1 MLDIRDHEARSGR
14 AVEWR
19 VHADTVAAAHRSGP
33 DARPPSHIQEAHLRA
48 ALVLRDLGVNIPA
61 WLAVTFE
68 IAGPL
73 DREALETAFL
83 RLIDRHET
91 LRSGFRVSGETLE
104 RFTLDAGTVRIEA
117 SPGPLLH
124 SGAEVTAHLE
134 QRFGEGTDP
143 LTWPY
148 YTFVVVEREESSTVY
163 LAFDH
168 INIDAYSLAL
178 ATYDVNELYEA
189 ATAGRRPELPRV
201 GSYVD
206 FCRVEREFA
215 GTVGDDHETVTG
227 WRGFLDACGGRL
239 PSFPLDL
246 GVRHGAELPRQ
257 TSLCE
262 WLLDASDAEAFET
275 ACRKSA
281 GTFLGGVLAAAGIVA
296 HEVGRQSVY
305 RSVIP
310 FHTRSEAQWVASL
323 GWYIG
328 VAPISVDLSG
338 AREFRDAVRSAEDAV
353 RAAKPMA
360 GVPFF
365 RVCDFL
371 GPALSFTS
379 PDPFA
384 FISYIDM
391 RIAPGADSWDA
402 WKACVIGRASYG
414 DQACMWIN
422 RGHDG
427 VYVACRF
434 PDTRL
439 GRENVPRFI
448 RHLRRV
454 LTTTARTGTYRITPE
469 EHAAAGGHSPD

>member
-1 MLDIRDHEARSGR
+1 MLDIRDHEALPGR

-19 VHADTVAAAHRSGP
+19 VHADTVAAADRSGP
-33 DARPPSHIQEAHLRA
+33 DSRPPSHIQEAHLRA
-48 ALVLRDLGVNIPA
+48 ALVLRELHVDIPA

-68 IAGPL
+68 IAGRL
-73 DREALETAFL
+73 DRAALETAFL

-91 LRSGFRVSGETLE
+91 LRSGFRVCGERLE
-104 RFTLDAGTVRIEA
+104 RFTLDAGAICIEA
-117 SPGPLLH
+117 ADGPLLG
-124 SGAEVTAHLE
+124 SAAEVTAHLE
-134 QRFGEGTDP
+134 ERFGKATDP
-143 LTWPY
+143 LAWPY
-148 YTFVVVEREESSTVY
+148 YTFVVIEREKSATVY

-178 ATYDVNELYEA
+178 ATYDVVELYEA
-189 ATAGRRPELPRV
+189 AAAGRGPELPPV

-206 FCRVEREFA
+206 FCHRERESA
-215 GTVGDDHETVTG
+215 GTVGDDHETVAG
-227 WRGFLDACGGRL
+227 WRGFLNACGGRL

-246 GVRHGAELPRQ
+246 GVLHGEELPRQ
-257 TSLCE
+257 SSLCE
-262 WLLDASDAEAFET
+262 WLLDAADADAFGT
-275 ACRKSA
+275 ACRKSG
-281 GTFLGGVLAAAGIVA
+281 GTFLSGVLAAAGIVA
-296 HEVGRQSVY
+296 REVGRQPVY

-310 FHTRSEAQWVASL
+310 FHTRSEAQWVASM

-328 VAPISVDLSG
+328 VAPITVDLSG
-338 AREFRDAVRSAEDAV
+338 AQEFHEAVRSAEDAV

-360 GVPFF
+360 DVPFF
-365 RVCDFL
+365 RVSEFL
-371 GPALSFTS
+371 GPALSITS

-391 RIAPGADSWDA
+391 RVAPGADSWEA

-439 GRENVPRFI
+439 GRENVPRFV

-454 LTTTARTGTYRITPE
+454 LTATARTGAYRIAPE
-469 EHAAAGGHSPD
+469 EAAAGGCGGE